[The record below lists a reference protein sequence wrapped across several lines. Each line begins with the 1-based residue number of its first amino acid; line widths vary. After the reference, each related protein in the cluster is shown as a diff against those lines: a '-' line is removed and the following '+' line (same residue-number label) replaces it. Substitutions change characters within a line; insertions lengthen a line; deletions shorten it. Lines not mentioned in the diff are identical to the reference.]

1 MPVSI
6 DAEKRQAYKDKSG
19 LGVTG
24 QQASGKIV
32 SDRVLTWCGEDMKI
46 NVDAIDGKSQLKS
59 VFFNI
64 FVQ

>member
-6 DAEKRQAYKDKSG
+6 DAGKRQAYKDKSG

-32 SDRVLTWCGEDMKI
+32 SDRVLT
-46 NVDAIDGKSQLKS
+46 
-59 VFFNI
+59 
-64 FVQ
+64 